1 MQDLIIKI
9 GMAMLTKLLTD
20 KFLAKVLIRLMW
32 YIADKTP
39 FLLDDGIVEDTA
51 KALDVTDYK

>member
-1 MQDLIIKI
+1 
-9 GMAMLTKLLTD
+9 MAILTKLLTD

-32 YIADKTP
+32 YVAEKTP
-39 FLLDDGIVEDTA
+39 FKLDDGIVEDTA